1 VSGVDYIHNGRKG
14 TKEMRTALGYMRISK
29 DDEGSVSLDYQRT
42 EIERRCEHEGLSLT
56 IIETDEGLSGKSIKG
71 RPAVQ
76 RVLQA
81 VDNREID
88 VVVVWKSDRMSR
100 DGLESLQIEKLF
112 LEKGVGYLS
121 VMEGWLTS
129 ESVDDE
135 FMSFI
140 RAGLNQRERKLTAL
154 RTRHALQL
162 KKERGERV
170 GGPPRYGWTVIN
182 GELVPE
188 AKEQEAISRMRAL
201 QGKGYSTREVVTALR
216 AEGIRTRKGTAFTQ
230 TQVVRILKAA

>member
-1 VSGVDYIHNGRKG
+1 
-14 TKEMRTALGYMRISK
+14 MRTALGYTRISK
-29 DDEGSVSLDYQRT
+29 DDEKSVSLDYQRA
-42 EIERRCEHEGLSLT
+42 EIERRCAQEGLTLT
-56 IIETDEGLSGKSIKG
+56 MIETDEGLSGKSIKG

-81 VDNREID
+81 VDAREVD

-112 LEKGVGYLS
+112 LQKGVGYLS

-140 RAGLNQRERKLTAL
+140 RAGLNQRERKLTAV
-154 RTRHALQL
+154 RTRHALQM
-162 KKERGERV
+162 KRERGERI
-170 GGPPRYGWTVIN
+170 GGRPKYGWRVVN
-182 GELVPE
+182 HELVPDPD
-188 AKEQEAISRMRAL
+188 EQEVLDRMRNL
-201 QGKGYSTREVVTALR
+201 QTKGYSTREIVQELTKD
-216 AEGIRTRKGTAFTQ
+216 GITTRKGTTWTQ
-230 TQVVRILKAA
+230 TQVVRVLKAA